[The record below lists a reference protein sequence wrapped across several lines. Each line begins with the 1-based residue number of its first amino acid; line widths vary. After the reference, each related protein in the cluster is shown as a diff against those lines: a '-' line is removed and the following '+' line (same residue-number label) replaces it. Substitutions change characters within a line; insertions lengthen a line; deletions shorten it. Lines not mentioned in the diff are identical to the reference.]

1 MTVLE
6 LLGHGYRVLR
16 WVVLAVLLTVLFL
29 ILRPDTPPEV
39 QADAQALANLADKIA
54 RLHQPVA
61 DQVREFRMNEA
72 ELNGWLSSNLDIASA
87 SPPPRV
93 TENPSRPAGGQDL
106 TMEEVQSNV
115 RDVKIKIDGDRI
127 HGYVLFE
134 LYGKNLS
141 LTLNGHLEL
150 RDGYLRLT
158 PTAMKLGSMPIPR
171 ATLERAVQQLFDS
184 PDNREQFRVPPEIRD
199 VRVENSSLVIVY

>member
-1 MTVLE
+1 
-6 LLGHGYRVLR
+6 
-16 WVVLAVLLTVLFL
+16 
-29 ILRPDTPPEV
+29 
-39 QADAQALANLADKIA
+39 
-54 RLHQPVA
+54 
-61 DQVREFRMNEA
+61 
-72 ELNGWLSSNLDIASA
+72 
-87 SPPPRV
+87 
-93 TENPSRPAGGQDL
+93 
-106 TMEEVQSNV
+106 
-115 RDVKIKIDGDRI
+115 
-127 HGYVLFE
+127 VLFE